1 MADREN
7 KLERRKMRHRRVRKN
22 LSGTKERPRL
32 VVFKS
37 LKHVYAQ
44 VVDDESQVCL
54 TGASTLSPEI
64 RESVAGKPKTEKARE
79 VGKLIAERIKK
90 CEIGSVV
97 FDRNGYLYHGVVKE
111 LAEIVRSEK
120 LLS

>member
-22 LSGTKERPRL
+22 LSGTKERRRL

>member
-1 MADREN
+1 MADRQD
-7 KLERRKMRHRRVRKN
+7 KLERRKMRHRRVRKKI
-22 LSGTKERPRL
+22 SGTKAQPRL

-37 LKHVYAQ
+37 LKHIYAQ
-44 VVDDESQVCL
+44 VVDDETQICL

-64 RESVAGKPKTEKARE
+64 RETVSGKTRTEKARE
-79 VGKLIAERIKK
+79 VGKLIVQRMKK

-111 LAEIVRSEK
+111 LAEMVRAEK